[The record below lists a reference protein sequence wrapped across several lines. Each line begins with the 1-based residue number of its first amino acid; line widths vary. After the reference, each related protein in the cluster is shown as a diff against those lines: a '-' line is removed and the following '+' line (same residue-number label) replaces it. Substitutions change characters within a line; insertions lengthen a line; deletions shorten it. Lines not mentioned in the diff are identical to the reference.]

1 MSSQRSEQANKDQ
14 RSRIIEFMWENPD
27 MVSKKFS
34 NSFTFD
40 IFNKKCTELKE
51 ELDKLG
57 PIKSVKVWQKVSIIY
72 L

>member
-1 MSSQRSEQANKDQ
+1 MCSQRSEQANKDQ
-14 RSRIIEFMWENPD
+14 RSRIIEFMWENPV
-27 MVSKKFS
+27 MVKKFS

-40 IFNKKCTELKE
+40 IYNKKWAELKE

-72 L
+72 F

>member
-14 RSRIIEFMWENPD
+14 RSRIIELMWENPD

-34 NSFTFD
+34 NSFTLE
-40 IFNKKCTELKE
+40 IFNKKWAEIKE

-57 PIKSVKVWQKVSIIY
+57 PIKSVKVCQKVSIIH